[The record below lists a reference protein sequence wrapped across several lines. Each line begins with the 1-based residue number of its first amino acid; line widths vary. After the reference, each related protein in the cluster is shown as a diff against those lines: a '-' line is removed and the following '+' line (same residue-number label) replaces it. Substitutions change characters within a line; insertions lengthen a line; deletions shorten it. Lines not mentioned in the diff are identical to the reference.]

1 MATPIKN
8 PPPIMDGGFFYG
20 TGPQAGPA
28 VLHPLDQAKVS
39 STLVSFC
46 AELEPEDPP
55 VVVLERMSPL
65 ASLTMVVM
73 DPSALKSCVVVVE
86 EEEELLP
93 EAEEPADALEEDAEE
108 EEDVPSRLLAVLLFR
123 LEMEEDME
131 DASSIKW
138 FKKLRRVSCP

>member
-1 MATPIKN
+1 M
-8 PPPIMDGGFFYG
+8 
-20 TGPQAGPA
+20 
-28 VLHPLDQAKVS
+28 
-39 STLVSFC
+39 VSFC

-108 EEDVPSRLLAVLLFR
+108 EDVPSRLLAVLLFR

>member
-1 MATPIKN
+1 
-8 PPPIMDGGFFYG
+8 MDGGFFYG

-86 EEEELLP
+86 EEEELLL